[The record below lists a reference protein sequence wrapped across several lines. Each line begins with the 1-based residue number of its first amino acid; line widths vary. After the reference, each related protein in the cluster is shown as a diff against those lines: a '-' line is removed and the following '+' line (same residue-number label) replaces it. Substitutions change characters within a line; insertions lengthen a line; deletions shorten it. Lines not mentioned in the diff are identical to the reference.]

1 MLHYARKE
9 KMKQSPTK
17 NNTNSIVTMNL
28 LGKDERNLN
37 LKAKKIR
44 KSFLT

>member
-1 MLHYARKE
+1 MMVLHVALCTKE

-17 NNTNSIVTMNL
+17 NNTNSIATMNL

-37 LKAKKIR
+37 LKAKIK
-44 KSFLT
+44 